1 MPRADHGGTVSPL
14 RSEVAATFYQ
24 VNAPLEA
31 VVPALYLDIRG
42 IPTTAVGCVVLSA
55 DAMCALPWRDASG
68 ALASDVAKRAEH
80 ARVCAMKPGQEWH
93 HYAAD
98 GRSLHLQAAD
108 IAALVM
114 SRLAADVELLVKRWP
129 AFANWPAGAQMAACL
144 IVWAVGAGSTRTGIA
159 GPMWPHLQAALDAE
173 DWDAAG
179 REGKLSSGGNP
190 PNPGVIPRN
199 KLIAAAFASA
209 ATEAAATMASAVA
222 GDGDAA
228 ESTQPQSPS

>member
-1 MPRADHGGTVSPL
+1 MSAL

-108 IAALVM
+108 IAALVA
-114 SRLAADVELLVKRWP
+114 SRLAAVAVLLVKRWP
-129 AFANWPAGAQMAACL
+129 AFASWPWGAQMGACL
-144 IVWAVGAGSTRTGIA
+144 LAWGAGAGSSGEGITGPKW
-159 GPMWPHLQAALDAE
+159 PMFEAACDAE
-173 DWDAAG
+173 DWATAG
-179 REGKLSSGGNP
+179 REGQLDPGGNP